1 MKPIE
6 EGCRAVIVNTVMNNG
21 KTVTVIG
28 RTPIPYP
35 YDGCVGNDGWL
46 VDTPI
51 EYSDGDY
58 HFIDEKYLRR
68 IDDEDTT
75 TWEHV
80 AETIGFIPN
89 KQLVEQE

>member
-6 EGCRAVIVNTVMNNG
+6 EGCKAVIVNSAA
-21 KTVTVIG
+21 
-28 RTPIPYP
+28 
-35 YDGCVGNDGWL
+35 GNDGI
-46 VDTPI
+46 VVTVGKFI
-51 EYSDGDY
+51 GDKKEWVY
-58 HFIDEKYLRR
+58 GSHWEIDKTITSRRGQRINFIAEAQLRR

-89 KQLVEQE
+89 KRLVEQE

>member
-6 EGCRAVIVNTVMNNG
+6 EGCRAVICKGVYKGMIVRVGRYIGVIPNYKGKDVWEIDKPVKTTHNRTVYFKN
-21 KTVTVIG
+21 
-28 RTPIPYP
+28 
-35 YDGCVGNDGWL
+35 
-46 VDTPI
+46 
-51 EYSDGDY
+51 GDY
-58 HFIDEKYLRR
+58 LQR

>member
-6 EGCRAVIVNTVMNNG
+6 EGCRAVIVG
-21 KTVTVIG
+21 SAA
-28 RTPIPYP
+28 
-35 YDGCVGNDGWL
+35 GNDGIIVTIGKYIGHVNGW
-46 VDTPI
+46 VEDNYW
-51 EYSDGDY
+51 E
-58 HFIDEKYLRR
+58 IDKAINSKHGTKHDFCGEKKLRR

-89 KQLVEQE
+89 KQTVEEK